1 VPASLAAHEEVP
13 HAIDGAARK
22 LRHFISRTCLPLG
35 GDMPQSE
42 TDLPRDVNPT
52 EAVQGTSSL
61 FVLNQ
66 AEGQG
71 MFVSQGWHRLYAEAL
86 IESDF
91 VILPKVIALAEQA
104 VFIRF
109 LELFVA
115 KSETEEVFDLL
126 TAIRVLAEIKA
137 EVTNTNR
144 AYVGG
149 AIVA

>member
-1 VPASLAAHEEVP
+1 
-13 HAIDGAARK
+13 
-22 LRHFISRTCLPLG
+22 
-35 GDMPQSE
+35 MPQSE
-42 TDLPRDVNPT
+42 TDLPTEVNPT

-104 VFIRF
+104 VFIRY
-109 LELFVA
+109 LELFIA
-115 KSETEEVFDLL
+115 KSETEEVFDLRI
-126 TAIRVLAEIKA
+126 AIRVLAQIQAEI
-137 EVTNTNR
+137 TNTSR
-144 AYVGG
+144 GYVGG